1 VTDRPVPLVDLGWQ
15 RDQVAAEVAAGLD
28 RVLAS
33 TAFVGGPD
41 VTAFEQEFA
50 AYTGR
55 RHCIGMANGTDAL
68 ELALRAA
75 GIEPGDRVALPAN
88 TFVATAEAVVRAG
101 ASPMLVDV
109 DETQLL
115 IDPDALAAV
124 APDCRAVLPVHL
136 FGQLAPMRE
145 VAAVAEAHELVVI
158 EDAAQCQ
165 GASQYGAGMGAVGV
179 AAGTSFYPGKN
190 LGAYG
195 DAGAVVTDDDELADR
210 LRLLGNHGSPR
221 KYEHPTFGVNSR
233 MDTVQAVVLRAKLA
247 RLAEWNSERQAA
259 AETYAELLKGV
270 PEIRLPAVAP
280 GNVHV
285 WHLYVVRVPAR
296 DAILADLHAAGIG
309 AGIHYPTPIHLT
321 GAFGG
326 TGRPG
331 QFPVAERA
339 AGEILSLPIYPG
351 LRREQQ
357 ERVAETL
364 TAAVARHAG

>member
-1 VTDRPVPLVDLGWQ
+1 VTDKPVPLVDLGWQ

-75 GIEPGDRVALPAN
+75 GIEPWDRVALPAN

-101 ASPMLVDV
+101 ASPVLVDV
-109 DETQLL
+109 DETHLL
-115 IDPDALAAV
+115 MDPDALAAV

-136 FGQLAPMRE
+136 FGQLAPLRE
-145 VAAVAEAHELVVI
+145 IAAVAQAHELVVI

-165 GASQYGAGMGAVGV
+165 GATQHGAGMGTVGV

-210 LRLLGNHGSPR
+210 LRLLGNHGSSR
-221 KYEHPTFGVNSR
+221 KYEHPAFGVNSR

-259 AETYAELLKGV
+259 AETYAELLKDAPGV
-270 PEIRLPAVAP
+270 RLPAVAP

-296 DAILADLHAAGIG
+296 DAVLAELHAAGIG

-321 GAFGG
+321 GAFAG

-331 QFPVAERA
+331 QFPVTEWA
-339 AGEILSLPIYPG
+339 AGGILSLPIYPG

-364 TAAVARHAG
+364 LAAVARHAG